1 MPAPLVQVVRSGIV
15 ESVHL
20 GDVAV
25 CDASGRLIASAGD
38 PDRVTFA
45 RSCMKPIQGAVSI
58 AAIDVPLSGVD
69 IAIVCSSHNG
79 EPVHIR
85 AVRRV
90 LRRTGVRLD
99 ALRNPPGRPIDD
111 EAAGRVARPAPIYQ
125 DCSGNHAGILGAS
138 VHAGWP
144 LASYRSRGHP
154 HHRRV
159 LPLVRA
165 LAGAEPVV
173 GVDGCGIPVHGLP
186 LRALATM
193 YARMAAGSGTAYD
206 EEIGRAMVAM
216 RAEAYLVGGRDRD
229 DTELMAASPDLVVK
243 EGAEALTC
251 AVSLDAGIG
260 IAVKV
265 RDGGYRAAGPAMITV
280 LSELG
285 LLAPGA
291 RRRLRPRL
299 RPVVRGGGRPVGYLE
314 PVLTLTP
321 HRA

>member
-1 MPAPLVQVVRSGIV
+1 MPAPLVQVVRSGVV

-25 CDASGRLIASAGD
+25 CHASGRLLASVGD
-38 PDRVTFA
+38 PDRVAFA

-58 AAIDVPLSGVD
+58 GAIDASLTDADV
-69 IAIVCSSHNG
+69 AIVCSSHNG
-79 EPVHIR
+79 EPVHVR

-90 LRRTGVRLD
+90 LRRSSVPVG
-99 ALRNPPGRPIDD
+99 ALRNPAGWPMDP
-111 EAAGRVARPAPIYQ
+111 EAAGRVARPAPIYH
-125 DCSGNHAGILGAS
+125 DCSGNHAGILGAC
-138 VHAGWP
+138 VGAGWP
-144 LASYRSRGHP
+144 IETYRSRGHP

-165 LAGAEPVV
+165 LAGAAPVV

-186 LRALATM
+186 LRRLATM
-193 YARMAAGSGTAYD
+193 YARLAAPPGTTYD
-206 EEIGRAMVAM
+206 AELGRVTSAM
-216 RAEAYLVGGRDRD
+216 RAEPYLVGGRDRD
-229 DTELMAASPDLVVK
+229 DTELMAVTPDLVVK

-251 AVSLDAGIG
+251 AVSLEAGVG
-260 IAVKV
+260 VALKV
-265 RDGGYRAAGPAMITV
+265 HDGGYRAAGPAMIAV

-299 RPVVRGGGRPVGYLE
+299 RPVVRGGGRPVGHLE
-314 PVLTLTP
+314 PILTLSAE
-321 HRA
+321 RA